1 MFRSLLTLLVLLH
14 YLLVSCASVAERSGP
29 LVGRAFAYVHSP
41 DCQLKNAWR
50 GGNCFDDC
58 NGTQYQVRKN
68 HKPLPLH
75 QLVASAKGVDLH
87 CLPPVAKGQTLL
99 VDNRASQPL
108 PRDREERVPS
118 GVRGKIYAP
127 PRRG

>member
-14 YLLVSCASVAERSGP
+14 YLLVSCASVAERGGP
-29 LVGRAFAYVHSP
+29 AVGRAFAYVHSP

-58 NGTQYQVRKN
+58 NGVQYQVHKN

-75 QLVASAKGVDLH
+75 QLVAAAKGVDLH
-87 CLPPVAKGQTLL
+87 CLPLVAGGQTHL
-99 VDNRASQPL
+99 VIGLAAQPSPGSREDQL
-108 PRDREERVPS
+108 PG

-127 PRRG
+127 PRLG